1 MSELS
6 DDAKALLSEPIH
18 GWVTAVRPD
27 GSLHNTVVWVDVDG
41 DDVLINTAAGRVK
54 ERLLRGN
61 PQISVSVLDP
71 EDAFH
76 WVSVSGH
83 ATFEEEGADA
93 IIDRLAKKYLGAET
107 YPFRSADEQRVT
119 VRIRPENVIY
129 SAGR

>member
-1 MSELS
+1 MSGLNEGAKEL
-6 DDAKALLSEPIH
+6 LRRPIH

-41 DDVLINTAAGRVK
+41 DDVIVNTAIGRVK

-61 PQISVSVLDP
+61 PQIAVSVLDP

-76 WVSVSGH
+76 AVSVSGR

-93 IIDRLAKKYLGAET
+93 VIDRLAKKYMGVDE
-107 YPFRSADEQRVT
+107 YPFHRADEQRVT

>member
-1 MSELS
+1 MSGLDEG
-6 DDAKALLSEPIH
+6 ARALLSQPIH

-41 DDVLINTAAGRVK
+41 DDVVVNTAAGRVK

-71 EDAFH
+71 EDPFH
-76 WVSVSGH
+76 WVSVSGS
-83 ATFEEEGADA
+83 AVFEAEGADTV
-93 IIDRLAKKYLGAET
+93 IDGLAKKYLGADS
-107 YPFRSADEQRVT
+107 YPFRQAGEERLT